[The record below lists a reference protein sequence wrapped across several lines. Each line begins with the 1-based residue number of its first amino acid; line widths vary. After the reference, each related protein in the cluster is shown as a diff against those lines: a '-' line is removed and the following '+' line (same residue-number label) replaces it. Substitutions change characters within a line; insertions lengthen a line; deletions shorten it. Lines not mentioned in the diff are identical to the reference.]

1 MEKPKSSGICI
12 HFDLRDLSRFFP
24 PEVDENGMVSF
35 RDKMELK
42 MIEDTSPSKK
52 SGTVQVYVKVKV

>member
-35 RDKMELK
+35 TLMYHITKRDKMELK
-42 MIEDTSPSKK
+42 MIEDTSPSK
-52 SGTVQVYVKVKV
+52 